1 MKTKNNLFIRQILKF
16 LSLKLN
22 LIMTLILII
31 VFVLLYFA
39 NIFGS
44 NNGNVTWIFSS
55 SMQTLAA
62 LIALLPI
69 SYSYYLHNIEAVKGD
84 NYDNYII
91 KKLEKDVYHEMMFV
105 IIYSLVIIIF
115 NLINLYLIYTLKS
128 ALFTAFLTVLAIQ
141 FLVVYIYRL
150 FDPERVN
157 NILKDLDKTVIDPY
171 QKKVS
176 LDLFITQYLDLE
188 TAVKDYISNGND
200 NEMIDKL
207 PLYDIVDNLSKDF
220 PEIDKYYD
228 TFKEI
233 IYHRNNL
240 IHNYHDVEVDYS
252 KYEKIIDLINIFE
265 KHNVYFVTQNIF
277 SSVIKIKDTI
287 VSSLKEYFIQ
297 SSSLKQFDE
306 NYLSDFVEDICSE
319 LHSHF
324 VSDYYITRSV
334 NGTLDTDFEILQNN
348 YSNRKLVGIDI
359 RTADT
364 KKFKEL
370 ATAFFKRMANR
381 YLYLFIINYDYKNN
395 LFEVSYLTKG
405 NEIRNVIVKP

>member
-1 MKTKNNLFIRQILKF
+1 MKVKKHQFLKQIFKF
-16 LSLKLN
+16 LLLKQN
-22 LIMTLILII
+22 IIMTLILVI
-31 VFVLLYFA
+31 VFVVLYIV
-39 NIFGS
+39 NIFGA
-44 NNGNVTWIFSS
+44 NNSNVTWIFSS

-69 SYSYYLHNIEAVKGD
+69 SYSYYLHNIEAAKGD

-91 KKLEKDVYHEMMFV
+91 KKLEKDVYYEMMFV
-105 IIYSLVIIIF
+105 IIYSLVIIVF

-128 ALFTAFLTVLAIQ
+128 ALFTAFFSVLAIQ
-141 FLVVYIYRL
+141 YLVVYIYRL

-157 NILKDLDKTVIDPY
+157 NILKDLDKIVINPG

-176 LDLFITQYLDLE
+176 LDQFITQYLNLE
-188 TAVKDYISNGND
+188 TAVKDYISNEND
-200 NEMIDKL
+200 NELIDKL

-220 PEIDKYYD
+220 PEINKHFD

-252 KYEKIIDLINIFE
+252 KYEKIMDLLNVFE
-265 KHNVYFVTQNIF
+265 KHNIYFITQSIF
-277 SSVIKIKDTI
+277 SSVAKVKDLI
-287 VSSLKEYFIQ
+287 IASLKEYFIETN
-297 SSSLKQFDE
+297 SLKQFDE
-306 NYLSDFVEDICSE
+306 NYLTDFVEDICSM

-324 VSDYYITRSV
+324 VNDYYITRSV
-334 NGTLDTDFEILQNN
+334 NGTMDTDFEVIQNN

-370 ATAFFKRMANR
+370 AKAFYKRMKNR
-381 YLYLFIINYDYKNN
+381 YLYLFIINYDHKNN
-395 LFEVSYLTKG
+395 SFEVSYLTKG
-405 NEIRNVIVKP
+405 NEEKSVIVKP